1 MSEVRAWLA
10 RRAAFPLTAVLITAA
25 AMLWHHLPVPTQIY
39 APFDVHGSLG
49 SQVCGRSLAVT
60 VTGVR
65 IAPRAKFPLGPHSTS
80 TMSAAGLWV
89 VVDATV
95 SAVESS
101 THAAADLVVGA
112 NTYEVSL
119 RPLLGY
125 GVRIDPGLPQHG
137 YWAFEAAPE
146 LIQPSLAKPFQL
158 RVWPGGENRLSSR
171 VVIDL
176 DNRPPERADLV
187 TVKPYVIGPGK

>member
-1 MSEVRAWLA
+1 MSAARARLA
-10 RRAAFPLTAVLITAA
+10 RRAALCCPAVLIAAA

-49 SQVCGRSLAVT
+49 NQVRGRALAVT
-60 VTGVR
+60 ATGVR

-80 TMSAAGLWV
+80 TMSAAGLWL

-101 THAAADLVVGA
+101 THPGADLVLGA
-112 NTYEVSL
+112 NTYQVSL
-119 RPLLGY
+119 RPAPGY
-125 GVRIDPGLPQHG
+125 GVFVEPGLPQRG
-137 YWAFEAAPE
+137 YWAFEVAPE
-146 LIQPSLAKPFQL
+146 LIQPSLAKPIQL

-176 DNRPPERADLV
+176 DNRPPERADLL
-187 TVKPYVIGPGK
+187 TVKPIVIGPGE